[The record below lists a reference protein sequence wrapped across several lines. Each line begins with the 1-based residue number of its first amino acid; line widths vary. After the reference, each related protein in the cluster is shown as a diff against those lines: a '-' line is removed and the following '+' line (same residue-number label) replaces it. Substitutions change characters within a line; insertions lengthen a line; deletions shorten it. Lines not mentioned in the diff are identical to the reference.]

1 MGMSVGGAGES
12 MVDINTTPLIDVM
25 LVLIITLIVS
35 LPIMTHVVK
44 LGMPQDDTRS
54 PTQSEAVQI
63 EVDFDGTI
71 YWNRAVVALNVLDRY
86 MRHSAAQVPQP
97 EIHLRPSPRA
107 RYDTVAKVLA
117 SAQRNDVTRIGF
129 AGNERFMD

>member
-1 MGMSVGGAGES
+1 MSVGGAGES

-35 LPIMTHVVK
+35 LPIMTHAVK
-44 LGMPQDDTRS
+44 LDMPQETDS
-54 PTQSEAVQI
+54 PADSEVVVLEVAV
-63 EVDFDGTI
+63 DGTI
-71 YWNRAVVALNVLDRY
+71 YWNQVAVALDVLDRY
-86 MRHSAAQVPQP
+86 MRRSGAQVPQP
-97 EIHLRPSPRA
+97 EIHLQPSPRA
-107 RYDTVAKVLA
+107 KYDVVAKVLA